1 MAAKK
6 KSAEDNQNSGY
17 YAYEG
22 LNRVLHE
29 KARLGILT
37 ALIARAEGLLFTEL
51 RQLCSMTDGNLSRHI
66 HTLQE
71 ASLVDVWKGQAGK
84 RPQTLVRLTAVGRN
98 QFLFYL
104 EELERVIRDAKRKPS
119 EAKGSEFDAPPGWLP
134 A

>member
-6 KSAEDNQNSGY
+6 KSPDESQGSGY

-22 LNRVLHE
+22 LDRVLHE

-51 RQLCSMTDGNLSRHI
+51 RELCSMTDGNLSRHI

-71 ASLVDVWKGQAGK
+71 ASLVEVWKGQAGK
-84 RPQTLVRLTAVGRN
+84 RPRHRGRIQCRQARRGHGDRATLPLR
-98 QFLFYL
+98 
-104 EELERVIRDAKRKPS
+104 
-119 EAKGSEFDAPPGWLP
+119 
-134 A
+134 